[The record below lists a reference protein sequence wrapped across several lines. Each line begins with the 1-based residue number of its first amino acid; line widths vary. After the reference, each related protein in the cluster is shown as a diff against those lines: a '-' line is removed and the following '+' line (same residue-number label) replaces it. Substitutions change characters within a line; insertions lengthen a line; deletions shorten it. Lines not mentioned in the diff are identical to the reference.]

1 MLRRSGL
8 EQLLGC
14 MRMFLF
20 VRASGASGK
29 FIDCERRELR
39 LRAVQVKATATPSG
53 RDGKPVGLQVLC
65 NGQIQ

>member
-8 EQLLGC
+8 EQLVSC
-14 MRMFLF
+14 MR
-20 VRASGASGK
+20 VSVCARGASDK

-53 RDGKPVGLQVLC
+53 Q
-65 NGQIQ
+65 

>member
-8 EQLLGC
+8 EQLLGW
-14 MRMFLF
+14 MRMSLC
-20 VRASGASGK
+20 ACGASDK

-53 RDGKPVGLQVLC
+53 RDVGLQVSC
-65 NGQIQ
+65 DGRDQ